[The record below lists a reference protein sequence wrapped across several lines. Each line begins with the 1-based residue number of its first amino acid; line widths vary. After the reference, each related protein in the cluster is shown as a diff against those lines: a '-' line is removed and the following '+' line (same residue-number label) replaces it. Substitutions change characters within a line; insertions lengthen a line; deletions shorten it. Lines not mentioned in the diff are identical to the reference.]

1 MLEYLTEQLLNPRI
15 AAMVF
20 SAIAAIATVIT
31 LAMPLLAPDTL
42 SRRMKSVGA
51 EREKMRQR
59 ERERLARGA
68 EKVALR
74 QSPKQY
80 MQRIVDKF
88 NLSKWVGQEEA
99 RALLVQAG
107 YRGQA
112 PYITFLFFRLIM
124 PIAML
129 VISLFYVFV
138 VLEIDQPA
146 SLKIGMCLG
155 ACYFGMYLPNLF
167 IK

>member
-31 LAMPLLAPDTL
+31 LAMPLLAPDTV

-51 EREKMRQR
+51 EREKIRQR
-59 ERERLARGA
+59 ERERLARG
-68 EKVALR
+68 EKIALR
-74 QSPKQY
+74 KSPKQY
-80 MQRIVDKF
+80 MQTIIDQF
-88 NLSKWVGQEEA
+88 NLNKWVGQEEA

-112 PYITFLFFRLIM
+112 PYIPYLFFRLIM